1 VSSVDISN
9 EDKVEYSLEVIRF
22 SIVVEVELDNKSSVD
37 SE

>member
-1 VSSVDISN
+1 VSSVDINN